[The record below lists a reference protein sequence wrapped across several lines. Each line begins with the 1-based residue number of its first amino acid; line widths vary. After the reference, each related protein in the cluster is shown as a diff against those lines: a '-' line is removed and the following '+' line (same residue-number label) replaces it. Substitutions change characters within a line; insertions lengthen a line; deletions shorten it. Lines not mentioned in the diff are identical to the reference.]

1 MPRIKEKV
9 EQDMM
14 NQSVH
19 VNSKQYKKTA
29 NLPLMHEPSMK
40 LYPNKT
46 NALKIYNQK
55 LKKLSKQAQDKEQVI
70 QSQEKL
76 QDLGHV

>member
-1 MPRIKEKV
+1 MPLI
-9 EQDMM
+9 
-14 NQSVH
+14 
-19 VNSKQYKKTA
+19 
-29 NLPLMHEPSMK
+29 HEPSMK

-46 NALKIYNQK
+46 NALKVYNQK
-55 LKKLSKQAQDKEQVI
+55 LKKLSKQPQDKEQVI

>member
-1 MPRIKEKV
+1 
-9 EQDMM
+9 
-14 NQSVH
+14 
-19 VNSKQYKKTA
+19 
-29 NLPLMHEPSMK
+29 MK

-46 NALKIYNQK
+46 NALKVYNQK
-55 LKKLSKQAQDKEQVI
+55 LKKLSKQPQDKEQVI